1 MLILRLLKMGVML
14 MNYKLIWN
22 YSDNETVE
30 IINLLSNETLYSGST
45 DHIPNLLEFKSYVIS
60 KITLENY
67 DEFLNEYDLD
77 WDERSEP
84 QTCSQCGSWIQD
96 MSGEA
101 FGIKY
106 DYSNG
111 CHGEYL
117 TIHADS
123 NESLQDFITKLNL
136 HINAFVFG
144 SRGIGEMDYESYTD
158 EDVDVWSI

>member
-1 MLILRLLKMGVML
+1 MML

-30 IINLLSNETLYSGST
+30 IINLLTNETLYSGST
-45 DHIPNLLEFKSYVIS
+45 DHIPDLPEFKAYVVS

-67 DEFLNEYDLD
+67 DEFLNEYYLD
-77 WDERSEP
+77 WDERSEAEI
-84 QTCSQCGSWIQD
+84 CSQCGSWIQD
-96 MSGEA
+96 MKGEK

-117 TIHADS
+117 TIHVDS
-123 NESLQDFITKLNL
+123 NELLQDFITKLNL

-144 SRGIGEMDYESYTD
+144 SRGISELDDESYTD

>member
-1 MLILRLLKMGVML
+1 

-45 DHIPNLLEFKSYVIS
+45 DHIPNLPEFKSYIIS

-67 DEFLNEYDLD
+67 DEFLDEYDLD

-84 QTCSQCGSWIQD
+84 ETCECCGAWIQD
-96 MSGEA
+96 MSGEK

-117 TIHADS
+117 TIHVES

-144 SRGIGEMDYESYTD
+144 SRGIGEMDYKSYTD